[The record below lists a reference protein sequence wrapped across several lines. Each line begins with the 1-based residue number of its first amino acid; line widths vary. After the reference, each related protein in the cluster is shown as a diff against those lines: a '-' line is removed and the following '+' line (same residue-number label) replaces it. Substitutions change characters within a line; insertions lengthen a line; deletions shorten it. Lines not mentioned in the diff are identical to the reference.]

1 MQPVQSGDG
10 GGGPGGTERRTT
22 TCPGTRVAPDNLF
35 SRLNPRCET
44 GDVPYMQQG
53 GRSFSGELTAADLRG
68 RSKLWNN
75 RRREPRIPCERELAI
90 LSSNAAEGEGFR
102 RVGLIG
108 CSAHGLGIISPVPM
122 KVGDQFLAKLRLD
135 RVMLAAYTI
144 RHCTLAADGK
154 HYKIGAELTAFIG
167 TPGGNAQAAL
177 DALLGRG
184 EDEDPPPGVKR

>member
-1 MQPVQSGDG
+1 
-10 GGGPGGTERRTT
+10 
-22 TCPGTRVAPDNLF
+22 
-35 SRLNPRCET
+35 
-44 GDVPYMQQG
+44 MQQG
-53 GRSFSGELTAADLRG
+53 GRSFSGELTAADLRS

-90 LSSNAAEGEGFR
+90 LPSNAAEGEGFR

-108 CSAHGLGIISPVPM
+108 CSAHGLGIVSPTPM

-144 RHCTLAADGK
+144 RHCTPTGDGK

-177 DALLGRG
+177 DALLGR
-184 EDEDPPPGVKR
+184 DEQVDPPPAAKR